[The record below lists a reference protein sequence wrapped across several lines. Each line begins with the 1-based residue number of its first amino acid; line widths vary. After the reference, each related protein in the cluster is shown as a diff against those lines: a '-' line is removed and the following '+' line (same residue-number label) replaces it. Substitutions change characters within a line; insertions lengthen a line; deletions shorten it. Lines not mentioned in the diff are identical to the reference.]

1 MPTALQ
7 AVASRIITTTT
18 FATYPIDF
26 YSKALF
32 FGETIDFISAP
43 TLVYHVTS
51 YEADT
56 NQFIYVFR
64 FTFAQTFF
72 INIPSLA
79 ENEIYETIFFTPLV
93 SITSN
98 SHFTSQVFFVY
109 TCEIFFFTYLVP
121 IASNNH
127 FANTSENSPFVVIQS
142 PHRHRL

>member
-56 NQFIYVFR
+56 NQLIYVCR
-64 FTFAQTFF
+64 LTVALIFF

-79 ENEIYETIFFTPLV
+79 GNAIYEILFFTH
-93 SITSN
+93 ID
-98 SHFTSQVFFVY
+98 VFSSKVLAFLRWY
-109 TCEIFFFTYLVP
+109 KKQCRW
-121 IASNNH
+121 A
-127 FANTSENSPFVVIQS
+127 
-142 PHRHRL
+142 